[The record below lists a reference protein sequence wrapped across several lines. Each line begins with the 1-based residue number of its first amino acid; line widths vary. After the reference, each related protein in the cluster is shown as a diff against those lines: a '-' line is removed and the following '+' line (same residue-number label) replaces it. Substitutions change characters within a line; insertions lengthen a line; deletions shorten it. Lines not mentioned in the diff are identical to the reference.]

1 MVICSECQKSNTLD
15 SQYCRSCG
23 HALPIDLLTEARK
36 ANDELVTEGF
46 KLLAETRH
54 DEALLVAQS
63 ALEVD
68 PSHVQALS
76 LKGDVLERQGHLA
89 EALVCYEK
97 VVELTPSSTLDRI
110 KVDHVRR
117 MLSHAAEAVVPNRR
131 NALAA
136 AMAATALV
144 ACIGIA
150 TTIVILNRAPAAT
163 TSTNPNKIVADTFPA
178 GSSDS
183 SVPQAKPVSREE
195 FERLKREAE
204 AERARQPASAPTNTQ
219 ANSNGRLP
227 NAQNNGDQEPLEGT
241 VRPLNSGLGLT
252 PINPNPPSQPA
263 AQPTSRPNSV
273 DPDPTPNNGS
283 GNATRPPERTTPQ
296 GTVDIRPTPGG
307 PERVGG
313 SEVIAENNNAGSS
326 WRDIAARAR
335 QFFNSGDYAKAA
347 DAYERA
353 LAAGANP
360 ATTNQRLGQC
370 YQRLG
375 RKADAIRAYENAV
388 RYFTAQLQSNPSDD
402 SIKTALD
409 ACNQAVA
416 NLRG

>member
-1 MVICSECQKSNTLD
+1 MVTCSECQKSNTLD

-36 ANDELVTEGF
+36 SNDELVTEGF
-46 KLLAETRH
+46 KLLSETRH

-63 ALEVD
+63 ALEAD

-117 MLSHAAEAVVPNRR
+117 MLSQAAESVVPNRR

-136 AMAATALV
+136 AIAATALV

-150 TTIVILNRAPAAT
+150 TTIVIMNRTPAAT
-163 TSTNPNKIVADTFPA
+163 TTTTPGKIVADTFPA
-178 GSSDS
+178 GSSEGAI
-183 SVPQAKPVSREE
+183 PQAKPVSREE

-252 PINPNPPSQPA
+252 PINQNPPTQPPQPA
-263 AQPTSRPNSV
+263 PRPNV
-273 DPDPTPNNGS
+273 DPDPTPNNG

-307 PERVGG
+307 SERVGG
-313 SEVIAENNNAGSS
+313 SEVIAENNNSGSAM
-326 WRDIAARAR
+326 RDIVARAR
-335 QFFNSGDYAKAA
+335 QYFNSGDYAKAA

-353 LAAGANP
+353 LAAGAKP
-360 ATTNQRLGQC
+360 GTTNQRLAQC

-375 RKADAIRAYENAV
+375 RKADALRAYENAV
-388 RYFTAQLQSNPSDD
+388 RYFTAELQSNPSDD
-402 SIKTALD
+402 SIKSALD